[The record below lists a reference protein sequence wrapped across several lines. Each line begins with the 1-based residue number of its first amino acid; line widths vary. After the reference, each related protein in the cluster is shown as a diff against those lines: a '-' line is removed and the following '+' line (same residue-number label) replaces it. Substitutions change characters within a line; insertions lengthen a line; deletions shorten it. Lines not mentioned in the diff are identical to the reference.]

1 MSIEAQDVIASDLPD
16 LSDLTLA
23 EGAGIDDEEYA
34 RIMRRVHGGGRCCAA
49 FPGAGGR
56 PGSA

>member
-34 RIMRRVHGGGRCCAA
+34 RIMRRVHGGGEGTDTTVSA
-49 FPGAGGR
+49 FN
-56 PGSA
+56 SSI